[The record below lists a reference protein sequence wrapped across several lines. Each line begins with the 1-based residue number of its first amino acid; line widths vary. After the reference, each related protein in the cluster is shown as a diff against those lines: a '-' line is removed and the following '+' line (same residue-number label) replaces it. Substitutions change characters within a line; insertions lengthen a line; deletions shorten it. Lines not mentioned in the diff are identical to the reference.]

1 MGDMT
6 ILTDTLLELK
16 VENLRF
22 VALGFK
28 WPLKPAESCLDI
40 FLTRFESGNSVVFS
54 WISKCLNE
62 KY

>member
-1 MGDMT
+1 MT
-6 ILTDTLLELK
+6 MLTDILLELK
-16 VENLRF
+16 EEENLRL

-28 WPLKPAESCLDI
+28 WPLKSAESCLDI
-40 FLTRFESGNSVVFS
+40 FMTRFESGSSVVFS